1 MIRWKT
7 DQLLTLGMALTN
19 DRRTMERR
27 VRGVFARKRSAKGIV
42 ALSLMLALA
51 LGFGAFTT
59 ACQPGQ
65 PIGSA
70 TNEQLASSGNALVSN
85 GNGSVSGGNANIPD
99 SDSIK
104 GFTITKEDAMHR
116 LSQELENARKMVVP
130 RIEGIE
136 FTERGTWETVTSP
149 DKAEQRSAEE
159 RFLEYANAIFQKSFT
174 STDLI
179 TTYYVDKSGF
189 RSDVW
194 RFDSK
199 DGVLSGALDAE
210 TLAFLS
216 ADCLNEPADAL
227 HASLTNGTG
236 DKLDVD
242 SATVKIAKILGGE
255 PWALDFRSGYSQVN
269 ATNGWMVKRV
279 AFFQLG
285 DGRYCAISMFGDAN
299 LTPVTVCAYPDEDC
313 GDENVFWRADLVWA
327 ESAGSML
334 HPQDFRIGEP
344 SEGDMTKEEA
354 IAFFDRLI
362 ETAGYQQLS
371 ENEESQEPTTIF
383 MEDHSGVRE
392 NYWQI
397 ERNGISLLL
406 TSKTGRMLS
415 LTADGR
421 LGTALGLEAIPY
433 EQMGEQEY
441 VDATQKLFTELF
453 GKQAVKTVM
462 TNAVYDFHY
471 CTIDP
476 FMADGTQYEI
486 MYQDGMIVEVTSFYK
501 IDPNTWPSVPEWL
514 QEWTKVD
521 QTTGEITIQGFE
533 NGTWKMVP
541 NWLADWVYVNNE
553 TGELF
558 AKEW

>member
-1 MIRWKT
+1 MIRWNT
-7 DQLLTLGMALTN
+7 DQLLTLGMALTT

-27 VRGVFARKRSAKGIV
+27 VRGVFARKKSAKGIV
-42 ALSLMLALA
+42 ALSLVLALV

-65 PIGSA
+65 PIASGSD
-70 TNEQLASSGNALVSN
+70 ALVS
-85 GNGSVSGGNANIPD
+85 GGDALVSGGDALVSGGNANVPD

-104 GFTITKEDAMHR
+104 GFTITKADAMHR
-116 LSQELENARKMVVP
+116 LSQELENARKTVVP
-130 RIEGIE
+130 RIEGVE
-136 FTERGTWETVTSP
+136 FVERGTWETMKNP
-149 DKAEQRSAEE
+149 DKVQQLSAEE
-159 RFLEYANAIFQKSFT
+159 RFLEYVNDIFQKSYT
-174 STDLI
+174 TTDLI
-179 TTYYVDKSGF
+179 TTYYIDGSGY

-199 DGVLSGALDAE
+199 DGALSGALEAK

-227 HASLTNGTG
+227 HASLTNG
-236 DKLDVD
+236 DELDVS
-242 SATVKIAKILGGE
+242 SATERIATILGGQ
-255 PWALDFRSGYSQVN
+255 PWSLDFRSGYSQAN

-327 ESAGSML
+327 ESAARML
-334 HPQDFRIGEP
+334 YPQDFRIGEP
-344 SEGDMTKEEA
+344 SDGDMTKEDA
-354 IAFFDRLI
+354 IAFFNRLVEI
-362 ETAGYQQLS
+362 SGSQTLS
-371 ENEESQEPTTIF
+371 TNGANQKTITTF

-392 NYWQI
+392 SYWRI
-397 ERNGISLLL
+397 ERNGVSLEL

-415 LTADGR
+415 LTANGS
-421 LGTALGLEAIPY
+421 LGTALGLERIPY

-441 VDATQKLFTELF
+441 VDATQKLFTGLF
-453 GKQAVKTVM
+453 GKEAVENVM

-521 QTTGEITIQGFE
+521 QATGEITIQGFE

-541 NWLADWVYVNNE
+541 NWLADWVYMNNE

>member
-1 MIRWKT
+1 
-7 DQLLTLGMALTN
+7 MALTT

-27 VRGVFARKRSAKGIV
+27 VRGVFARRKSAKGVI
-42 ALSLMLALA
+42 ALSLVLVLA

-65 PIGSA
+65 TDASA
-70 TNEQLASSGNALVSN
+70 ANAQPASNGNALVSS
-85 GNGSVSGGNANIPD
+85 GDGVVSGGNASVPD
-99 SDSIK
+99 SDTIK
-104 GFTITKEDAMHR
+104 GFTITKTDAMNR
-116 LSQELENARKMVVP
+116 LSQELNNARKMVVP

-136 FTERGTWETVTSP
+136 FSERGTWETMKSP
-149 DKAEQRSAEE
+149 DKAQQLAAEE
-159 RFLEYANAIFQKSFT
+159 RFLEYANDIFQKSYMT
-174 STDLI
+174 TDLI
-179 TTYYVDKSGF
+179 TTYYIDKSGF

-199 DGVLSGALDAE
+199 DGLLSGALEAK

-227 HASLTNGTG
+227 HASLATG
-236 DKLDVD
+236 DKLDVS
-242 SATVKIAKILGGE
+242 SATERIAKILGGQ
-255 PWALDFRSGYSQVN
+255 PWSLDFRGGYTQEN
-269 ATNGWMVKRV
+269 ATNGWMVKRA

-299 LTPVTVCAYPDEDC
+299 LTPVTVNAYPDEDC

-327 ESAGSML
+327 ESASHML
-334 HPQDFRIGEP
+334 YPQDFRIGEP
-344 SEGDMTKEEA
+344 SDGDMTKEEA
-354 IAFFDRLI
+354 VAFFNKLVEI
-362 ETAGYQQLS
+362 AGTRKLS
-371 ENEESQEPTTIF
+371 TNKENPQPITTF
-383 MEDHSGVRE
+383 MVDHSGVRE

-397 ERNGISLLL
+397 EHNGIILKL

-415 LTADGR
+415 LTAKGV
-421 LGTALGLEAIPY
+421 LGTALGLESIPY
-433 EQMGEQEY
+433 EQMGGQEY
-441 VDATQKLFTELF
+441 VDATQKLFTGLF
-453 GKQAVKTVM
+453 GKQAVVSVM

-476 FMADGTQYEI
+476 YMADGTQYEI
-486 MYQDGMIVEVTSFYK
+486 MYQDGMIVEVSSFFE

-521 QTTGEITIQGFE
+521 LATGEITIQGFE
-533 NGTWKMVP
+533 NATWKTVP
-541 NWLADWVYVNNE
+541 NWLADWVFINNE